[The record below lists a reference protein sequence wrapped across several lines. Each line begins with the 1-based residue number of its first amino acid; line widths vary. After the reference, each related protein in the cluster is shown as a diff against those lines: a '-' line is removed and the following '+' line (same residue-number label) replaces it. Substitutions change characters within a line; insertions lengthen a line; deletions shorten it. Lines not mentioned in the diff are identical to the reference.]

1 MQTICKLYANQKY
14 TIMENTHGIV
24 TNKMAIVKVVLFTS
38 KKLAN
43 GEHPLMLRINKHKTR
58 KHISIGVNCLT
69 KYWDVSKQ
77 SPKTNHPKR
86 TEIIALIN
94 KFERDFS
101 DKIQEYN
108 YHSKEYTIDQLVTA
122 VLDKPKNTEAL
133 VIDFIDNLV
142 VNLKEER
149 RMGTAKSN
157 NDCKLMLFKF
167 HPDPKLNF
175 REIDYLFLMKWE
187 SFMRKN
193 NFKETSMAV
202 YFRTLRSI
210 INKAINE
217 EVISK
222 TSYTYPF
229 DIFKVSKFDLTTT
242 KRALTKEDML
252 RIYNYPVK
260 EGSKMSDCHKIF
272 MFSYFNQGLN
282 YIDIAKLRWS
292 NISKAGIMEYSRQK
306 TGCRF
311 AIQLGEQSLKILEGY
326 RKLSGYDSNNYIFPI
341 LDKTV
346 HITSTQ
352 IQNRL
357 LKVIKQVNINMKIIG
372 KELEIETP
380 ITTYVARHTYATV
393 LKRSGVSTSIISN
406 ALGHES
412 ESITQTYLDN
422 FDSNV
427 FFEANKF
434 LL

>member
-1 MQTICKLYANQKY
+1 
-14 TIMENTHGIV
+14 MEHTHGIV

-38 KKLAN
+38 KTLAN
-43 GEHPLMLRINKHKTR
+43 GEHPLVLRINKHKTR
-58 KHISIGVNCLT
+58 KHISIGVNCFP
-69 KYWDVSKQ
+69 KYWDISKQ
-77 SPKTNHPKR
+77 SPKANHPKR
-86 TEIIALIN
+86 TEIVALIN

-108 YHSKEYTIDQLVTA
+108 YHSKEYTIDQLVSA
-122 VLDKPKNTEAL
+122 VLDKPINTEEIKGSS
-133 VIDFIDNLV
+133 VTEFIDNLV
-142 VNLKEER
+142 ATLKQEN

-167 HPDPKLNF
+167 HPNKKLTF
-175 REIDYLFLMKWE
+175 DEIDYLFLTKWE

-217 EVISK
+217 GVISK
-222 TSYTYPF
+222 TNYTYPF
-229 DIFKVSKFDLTTT
+229 DKFKISKFDLTTK

-252 RIYNYPVK
+252 KIYNYPVK

-272 MFSYFNQGLN
+272 MFSYFNQGMN
-282 YIDIAKLRWS
+282 YIDIAKLKWS

-326 RKLSGYDSNNYIFPI
+326 KKLSGYDSNNYIFPI

-346 HITSTQ
+346 HITPTQ

>member
-1 MQTICKLYANQKY
+1 MQTKIYLIF
-14 TIMENTHGIV
+14 TTMENTHGII

-38 KKLAN
+38 KVLVN
-43 GEHPLMLRINKHKTR
+43 GEHPIILRITKNKIR
-58 KHISIGVNCLT
+58 KHISIGINCLP
-69 KYWDVSKQ
+69 KYWDISKQ
-77 SPKTNHPKR
+77 APRANHPKR
-86 TEIIALIN
+86 ADIMALIN
-94 KFERDFS
+94 KFEKDFS
-101 DKIQEYN
+101 AKIQEYN
-108 YHSKEYTIDQLVTA
+108 YLSKEYTIDQLVSA
-122 VLDKPKNTEAL
+122 VLDNPKNTDA
-133 VIDFIDNLV
+133 FV
-142 VNLKEER
+142 VNYIDTLVATLKEEK

-167 HPDPKLNF
+167 HKNKKLTF
-175 REIDYLFLMKWE
+175 QEIDYGFLIKWE

-217 EVISK
+217 GIIPK
-222 TSYTYPF
+222 TCYPF
-229 DIFKVSKFDLTTT
+229 DNFKVSKFDLKTK
-242 KRALTKEDML
+242 KRALSKEDMIK
-252 RIYNYPVK
+252 IYNYPVK

-272 MFSYFNQGLN
+272 MFSYFNQGMN
-282 YIDIAKLRWS
+282 YIDIAKLQWS
-292 NISKAGIMEYSRQK
+292 NISKSGIMEYNRQK
-306 TGCRF
+306 TGCSF
-311 AIQLGEQSLKILEGY
+311 AIQLGEQSLNILENY
-326 RKLSGYDSNNYIFPI
+326 LKLSGYDANNYVFPI
-341 LDKTV
+341 LNKTI
-346 HITSTQ
+346 HITPQQ

-412 ESITQTYLDN
+412 ESITQTYLDD
-422 FDSNV
+422 FGTDV
-427 FFEANKF
+427 FFEANKH

>member
-1 MQTICKLYANQKY
+1 
-14 TIMENTHGIV
+14 MENNQLKIGSRNAT
-24 TNKMAIVKVVLFTS
+24 VKVILFTS
-38 KKLAN
+38 KKLAT
-43 GEHPLMLRINKHKTR
+43 GEYPVMLRVTKNYVR
-58 KHISIGVNCLT
+58 KYISLGFSCPL
-69 KYWDVSKQ
+69 KFWDKAKEL
-77 SPKTNHPKR
+77 PKANHPKR
-86 TEIIALIN
+86 SELASLMN
-94 KFERDFS
+94 RFEKEFT

-108 YHSKEYTIDQLVTA
+108 FQSKEYTIDELVDAILKKTKSA
-122 VLDKPKNTEAL
+122 VVAE
-133 VIDFIDNLV
+133 FIDGLV
-142 VNLKEER
+142 ATLKEEK

-167 HPDPKLNF
+167 HPDKKLTF
-175 REIDYLFLMKWE
+175 REIDYVFLTKWE
-187 SFMRKN
+187 SFMRKKG
-193 NFKETSMAV
+193 FKETSMAV

-222 TSYTYPF
+222 SNYTYPF
-229 DIFKVSKFDLTTT
+229 DNFKVSKFDLTTK

-252 RIYNYPVK
+252 KIYNYPVK

-272 MFSYFNQGLN
+272 MFSYFNQGMN
-282 YIDIAKLRWS
+282 YVDIAKLRWS

-326 RKLSGYDSNNYIFPI
+326 RKLSGYDSNNYVFPI
-341 LDKTV
+341 LDKAV
-346 HITSTQ
+346 HITPQQ

-357 LKVIKQVNINMKIIG
+357 LRVIKQVNINMKKIG

>member
-1 MQTICKLYANQKY
+1 
-14 TIMENTHGIV
+14 MENNQLNIGSRNAT
-24 TNKMAIVKVVLFTS
+24 VKVVLFTS
-38 KKLAN
+38 KVLAT
-43 GEHPLMLRINKHKTR
+43 GEHPIMIKVTKNSIR
-58 KHISIGVNCLT
+58 KYISLGLSCPL
-69 KYWDVSKQ
+69 KFWDKAKEL
-77 SPKTNHPKR
+77 PKANHPKR
-86 TEIIALIN
+86 SEIVTLIN
-94 KFERDFS
+94 RFEKEFT
-101 DKIQEYN
+101 DKIQTYN
-108 YHSKEYTIDQLVTA
+108 FQLKEYTIEQLVDA
-122 VLDKPKNTEAL
+122 VLKKTKSAVVEEYIVDL
-133 VIDFIDNLV
+133 VKTLRDE
-142 VNLKEER
+142 K

-167 HPDPKLNF
+167 HPDRKLTF
-175 REIDYLFLMKWE
+175 REIDFMFLTKWE

-217 EVISK
+217 DIISK

-229 DIFKVSKFDLTTT
+229 DAFKISKFDLTTK

-252 RIYNYPVK
+252 KIYNYPVK

-272 MFSYFNQGLN
+272 MFSYFNQGMN

-326 RKLSGYDSNNYIFPI
+326 RKISGYDSNNYIFPI

-346 HITSTQ
+346 HITPTQ

-357 LKVIKQVNINMKIIG
+357 LKVIKQVNINMKVIG

>member
-1 MQTICKLYANQKY
+1 
-14 TIMENTHGIV
+14 MEQNRGTVTHKI
-24 TNKMAIVKVVLFTS
+24 AFVKVVLFTS
-38 KKLAN
+38 KQLLN
-43 GEHPLMLRINKHKTR
+43 GEHPVMIRITKNRVR
-58 KHISIGVNCLT
+58 KYISIGINCAL
-69 KYWDVSKQ
+69 KYWDKAKEL
-77 SPKTNHPKR
+77 PKSNHPQR
-86 TEIIALIN
+86 AEIIALIN
-94 KFERDFS
+94 KFEKEFT
-101 DKIQEYN
+101 DKIQEFSL
-108 YHSKEYTIDQLVTA
+108 HSKDYTIEQLVSA
-122 VLDKPKNTEAL
+122 VLEKPQNIEEVKGHNVAK
-133 VIDFIDNLV
+133 FIDNLV
-142 VNLKEER
+142 ATLKEEN

-167 HPDPKLNF
+167 YPDKKLIF
-175 REIDYLFLMKWE
+175 DDIDYQFLAKWE

-217 EVISK
+217 GVISK
-222 TSYTYPF
+222 TNYTYPF
-229 DIFKVSKFDLTTT
+229 DKFKISKFDLTTK

-252 RIYNYPVK
+252 KIYNYPVK

-272 MFSYFNQGLN
+272 MFSYFNQGMN
-282 YIDIAKLRWS
+282 YIDIAKLKWS

-326 RKLSGYDSNNYIFPI
+326 KKLSGYDSNNYIFPI

-346 HITSTQ
+346 HITPTQ